1 MKTLSKFFWASMYS
15 LFLTPEGGLSLPKL
29 LAMITSFV
37 ATYKF
42 VILPA
47 PDPLI
52 WLILLGV
59 LGGHG
64 LAGALLE
71 KLWGVRAK
79 TAAEAL
85 KAPVE
90 GQGEEK

>member
-1 MKTLSKFFWASMYS
+1 MKAIKSFLKASVES
-15 LFLTPEGGLSLPKL
+15 LFLTPDGGLSLPKL
-29 LAMITSFV
+29 LAMITSFA

-42 VILPA
+42 IILPT

-59 LGGHG
+59 VGGHG

-71 KLWGVRAK
+71 KLWGARAK
-79 TAAEAL
+79 ATAEAL
-85 KAPVE
+85 KAPAG